1 MSRSIT
7 QALIAAGRSLA
18 PDRPPPP
25 PRPLPPSP
33 RQAHVGLLSRT
44 VSFVDHQLQNIP
56 EQILTGA
63 AGDVG

>member
-25 PRPLPPSP
+25 RHPLPPSP

-44 VSFVDHQLQNIP
+44 VSFVDHQL
-56 EQILTGA
+56 
-63 AGDVG
+63 